1 MPKLPES
8 MDCARVRDQ
17 LDAWLDG
24 ELSSSSSDA
33 LKQHLTACAACEA
46 ELRLERR
53 IRSALSS
60 CPQFDTPPRVIETIL
75 DQTLRAASARRHL
88 AALFAVARRPLW
100 ITAAVACCLLIAT
113 TLSIYRYS
121 TPTQLAERSS
131 VARASEDVRIAL
143 AQVVRLTRRAGDE
156 VRNEALLDHFVIPTT
171 RSLDRSLRRS
181 SATNRDTTPGAS
193 NSQGVDDA

>member
-33 LKQHLTACAACEA
+33 LQQHLIACAACEA

-75 DQTLRAASARRHL
+75 DQTLPAASARRHF
-88 AALFAVARRPLW
+88 AALFTVARRPLW

-113 TLSIYRYS
+113 TLSIYRSS
-121 TPTQLAERSS
+121 TRTQLAEGTS

-171 RSLDRSLRRS
+171 RSLDRLLRRS
-181 SATNRDTTPGAS
+181 FATNRDTTPGAS